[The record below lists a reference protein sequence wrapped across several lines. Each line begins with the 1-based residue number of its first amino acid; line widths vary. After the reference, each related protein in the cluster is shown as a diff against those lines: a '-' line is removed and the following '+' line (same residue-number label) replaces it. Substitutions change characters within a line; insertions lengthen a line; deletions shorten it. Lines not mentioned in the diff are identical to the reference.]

1 MTDQIIDE
9 LQEEINEENNSSNS
23 IILRVVKYIFIII
36 IITILIS
43 FFTKKFSKEDN
54 SDNES
59 ANNLFTQEYLVK
71 KDITLDENLY
81 WLVVSNEI
89 INVLNSVWWILSYSN
104 CQPWKNV
111 FAWEMLYHITSS
123 DDINTQNSKIQLKY
137 ISKQIDNLESII
149 SSTQKSFDI
158 QSSLLQDQKEIN
170 DQNYA
175 LFKQNLDNLK
185 KQRNLNSDDI
195 EISLDN
201 LDEQLDLLKK
211 SQDTDK
217 YKLDSSLN
225 NFRLQSQNTV
235 KDAMRSLDM
244 IFGITDPSSNSNIES
259 SLSASNINLKNRI
272 KSDFNG
278 LYNDIDDIL
287 DMNENDLIDY
297 FQDLW
302 ELFQNAAE
310 AVDASIPSESFPM
323 SSASWPS
330 IQTYY
335 SIFSSYSNAMFSLKS
350 NFESLSFAYDTTKNN
365 YNTQINV
372 MENNIDTTEDNKMQS
387 ADLSFD
393 SNINSM
399 QTQLNSLQLSTQS
412 LDKQIQN
419 ISNTE
424 NIQLAQLKSQYM
436 TLQQNYEV
444 LANSIWGEVIRSSID
459 WIVKTSNVSI
469 NNKLAPN
476 TLLCQIV
483 PRESTSTKIQIYS
496 SQKLEI
502 WTKVKIFDWNNEIGQ
517 GAIDFQ
523 LPYVDNT
530 TQNYIYEITSS
541 NLNII
546 EWKRLRISLSGQ
558 ESYSW
563 NIMIPLDYVQP
574 KLDGHYVYIKV
585 KNDKWQS
592 AAFNKKIQVWEI
604 DNGYIQVLS
613 GLKIGNILLK

>member
-9 LQEEINEENNSSNS
+9 LQEESLENNSSSNS
-23 IILRVVKYIFIII
+23 TILRVLKYVFIII
-36 IITILIS
+36 IIIIIVS
-43 FFTKKFSKEDN
+43 FFTKKSSTEDG
-54 SDNES
+54 S
-59 ANNLFTQEYLVK
+59 NNKPVNNIFTQEYLVK
-71 KDITLDENLY
+71 QDITLDENLY

-89 INVLNSVWWILSYSN
+89 VNILNSVWWILSYSN
-104 CQPWKNV
+104 CQPWKNI
-111 FAWEMLYHITSS
+111 FAWEMLYHITTS
-123 DDINTQNSKIQLKY
+123 DDINTQNAKIQLSY
-137 ISKQIDNLESII
+137 ISKQMDNLDSII

-158 QSSLLQDQKEIN
+158 QSNLLQDQKEIN
-170 DQNYA
+170 DQNYS

-185 KQRNLNSDDI
+185 KQRNLNSDDMDV
-195 EISLDN
+195 SLDN
-201 LDEQLDLLKK
+201 MDEQLDLLKK
-211 SQDTDK
+211 SKNTDQD
-217 YKLDSSLN
+217 KLDSSLD
-225 NFRLQSQNTV
+225 NFRLQAQNTV
-235 KDAMRSLDM
+235 KDSMRSLDM

-259 SLSASNINLKNRI
+259 SLSASNVNLKNRV
-272 KSDFNG
+272 KSDFNN

-287 DMNENDLIDY
+287 DMNKNDLIDY

-302 ELFQNAAE
+302 ELFQDAAK
-310 AVDASIPSESFPM
+310 AVDASIPSESFPQ
-323 SSASWPS
+323 SSISWPS
-330 IQTYY
+330 IETYY
-335 SIFSSYSNAMFSLKS
+335 SIFSSYSNAMLSLKS
-350 NFESLSFAYDTTKNN
+350 NFESLSLAYDATKNN

-372 MENNIDTTEDNKMQS
+372 MENNIDTTEDNKMKS
-387 ADLSFD
+387 ADLTFD

-399 QTQLNSLQLSTQS
+399 QSQLNSLQLSTQS
-412 LDKQIQN
+412 LNKQIQN

-444 LANSIWGEVIRSSID
+444 LANSIWGELIRSSID

-483 PRESTSTKIQIYS
+483 PRKSTSTKIQIYS

-502 WTKVKIFDWNNEIGQ
+502 WTKVKIFDWNKEIGQ
-517 GAIDFQ
+517 GIIDFQ

-541 NLNII
+541 NLSII
-546 EWKRLRISLSGQ
+546 EWKRLKISLSGQ
-558 ESYSW
+558 ENHSW
-563 NIMIPLDYVQP
+563 SIMIPLDYVQP

-585 KNDKWQS
+585 KNNKWQT

-613 GLKIGNILLK
+613 WLQIGNILLK